1 MEKLF
6 MSLRFH
12 KGDINDTMNIYTTD
26 SSTVGGFHMSK
37 TNAPWSAFSGPNL
50 GYVMEQYDLFLES
63 PENVDSELAELFK
76 KYGSPVQTT
85 GSAPSVQVDDSLLDT
100 VLKAIQLADAI
111 RTHGHEAADIYP
123 LNDRPKKT
131 ERISLDFYGL
141 TEQDL
146 EKVPVSLLVQNAPG
160 HIQNGA
166 QAIQHLKDVYT
177 KKTAYEFAHVITREE
192 REWLQSTIE
201 TLPQQ
206 DLSTE
211 KKKEI
216 LARLTHVEGFE
227 KFIHRTFVGAK
238 RFSIE
243 GLDSLVVLFDTLVE
257 KANEEKVK
265 QINIGMAHRGR
276 LNVLTHILKKPYEMM
291 FADFAHVPN
300 DSFLPEDGSLEMSKG
315 WYGDVKYHNG
325 ATYRSASGLTVKLA
339 YNPSHLEVVSPVVT
353 GQVRAAQ
360 ETTDEA
366 GFPKQDPSRAFAI
379 LVHGDAAFPGQG
391 VVTEVLNYSRV
402 PGYQTGGSV
411 HVIANN
417 MIGFTTE
424 YFDSR
429 STLYSSD
436 PAKGYEVPVIHVN
449 ADDPEAVIRVAE
461 LAFAYRQKFNKDI
474 VIDLIGYRRYGH
486 NEMDEPMV
494 TNPEMYKLV
503 HKHPTVRELYGK
515 TLASASVLSEEE
527 VTSLDSDTFAEMQA
541 AYDRVKELDE
551 SKANEII
558 IPEAV
563 LNGMPEHESGVEED
577 RLRQINEDLLKWPEE
592 FTPFKKLAR
601 ILKRREE
608 PFAGKGKIDWGHAE
622 TLAFATILQDGQ
634 SVRLTGQDAQ
644 RGTFSH
650 RHLVLHDETNGN
662 ELVPIHHIQDA
673 KASFV
678 VHNSPLTEAAILGYE
693 FGYNLEDQNSLTIWE
708 AQYGDFANMAQV
720 MFDNFI
726 SAARSKWGLKSGL
739 VMLLP
744 HAAEGQ
750 GPEHTSARVERYLQL
765 AAENNWTVAN
775 LSSAANYFHI
785 LRRQAAML
793 HDEAIRPLIIVSPK
807 SLLRHPKVGADVAE
821 LTSGKFETIIEEPAL
836 GKNKE
841 AVTKLVFASGKLAI
855 DLSDKIDTGEGF
867 DHLHIVRVEQLYPFP
882 AEKIAEIIAR
892 YPNVKKLVWAQEE
905 PQNMG
910 SWHFALPY
918 LLELGKGLEIT
929 YSGRTHRSSPAEG
942 DGEAYKLEQARII
955 SEVVENN

>member
-1 MEKLF
+1 
-6 MSLRFH
+6 
-12 KGDINDTMNIYTTD
+12 
-26 SSTVGGFHMSK
+26 MSK

-50 GYVMEQYDLFLES
+50 GYVMEQYDLYLET
-63 PENVDSELAELFK
+63 PENVDPELCELFK
-76 KYGSPVQTT
+76 KYGAPVQST
-85 GSAPSVQVDDSLLDT
+85 GLTPSVQVDDSLMDT
-100 VLKAIQLADAI
+100 ALKAIQLADAI

-131 ERISLDFYGL
+131 ERISLEFYGL
-141 TEQDL
+141 SEQDL
-146 EKVPVSLLVQNAPG
+146 EKVPVYLLVQNAPA

-166 QAIQHLKDVYT
+166 QAIQHLKEVYT

-192 REWLQSTIE
+192 REWLQRTIE
-201 TLPQQ
+201 ASPQ
-206 DLSTE
+206 DELSTE

-216 LARLTHVEGFE
+216 LSRLTHVEGFE

-243 GLDSLVVLFDTLVE
+243 GLDSLVILFDSLVE
-257 KANEEKVK
+257 KANAVKIK

-276 LNVLTHILKKPYEMM
+276 LNVLTHILNKPYEMM

-300 DSFLPEDGSLEMSKG
+300 DSFLPTDGSLELSKG

-325 ATYRSASGLTVKLA
+325 ATYRSASGLIVKLA

-360 ETTDEA
+360 ETTNEA
-366 GFPKQDPSRAFAI
+366 GFPKQDPSTAFAV

-391 VVTEVLNYSRV
+391 VVTEMLNYSRV
-402 PGYQTGGSV
+402 PGYQTGGSI
-411 HVIANN
+411 HIIANN

-449 ADDPEAVIRVAE
+449 ADEPEAVIRVAE
-461 LAFAYRQKFNKDI
+461 LAFAYRQKFHKDI

-494 TNPEMYKLV
+494 TNPEMYKMV

-515 TLASASVLSEEE
+515 NLASVSILSDED
-527 VTSLDSDTFAEMQA
+527 VTTLDTDTFAEMQA
-541 AYDRVKELDE
+541 AYDRVKELEE
-551 SKANEII
+551 SKANDII
-558 IPEAV
+558 IPDAV
-563 LNGMPEHESGVEED
+563 LNGMPELESGVEED
-577 RLRQINEDLLKWPEE
+577 RLRKINEDLLSWPED

-608 PFAGKGKIDWGHAE
+608 PFVGKGKIDWGHAE

-662 ELVPIHHIQDA
+662 ELVPIHHIQNA

-726 SAARSKWGLKSGL
+726 SAARAKWGLKSGL

-836 GKNKE
+836 GKNE
-841 AVTKLVFASGKLAI
+841 DAVTKIVFASGKLAV
-855 DLSDKIDTGEGF
+855 DLSDKIDSGEGY

-882 AEKIAEIIAR
+882 TEKIEAIIKR

-942 DGEAYKLEQARII
+942 DGEAYKIEQARII
-955 SEVVENN
+955 NEVVENN